1 MSVYAA
7 ANDIHIHGA
16 LAFTIYWSKERA
28 PPRTLGRPGDFFVC
42 ERGNQLFY
50 VTAPER
56 NNVDGVSSLFD
67 GRWPLVEILETS
79 NIPHL
84 LDHLYHLVG
93 ENLVDRCGEVS
104 LPEEKTVSLELA
116 TLMYPHSRNKRDS
129 LSPEI

>member
-1 MSVYAA
+1 M
-7 ANDIHIHGA
+7 
-16 LAFTIYWSKERA
+16 
-28 PPRTLGRPGDFFVC
+28 
-42 ERGNQLFY
+42 
-50 VTAPER
+50 TAPER

-93 ENLVDRCGEVS
+93 ENLVDRYGEVS
-104 LPEEKTVSLELA
+104 LPKKKTVSLELA